1 MKFALLR
8 VLGLIGAFTAGSLLP
23 QLSGYSGLIKFGL
36 MFMLFS
42 VYLRIEPSLRMFHR
56 SQPLAIVFGVL
67 LACGAWA
74 GLTAAGFPVLGK
86 VAFFIAITPT
96 ATAAP
101 VIVGLIGGNIT
112 YMVTMFLLS
121 NLSISLCLPLLIPC
135 VVGDPAFGL
144 AGDVLMRVLTV
155 TLAPLAAA
163 LALRWLSKDTAARL
177 GERLAVWTFYAWIS
191 VVVLIAAQARHF
203 LDQQADVPWDLL
215 GAIAGLALVICVINF
230 VTGYFLGSPR
240 YSLECSQGLG
250 QKNNSLTVY
259 LALTYADP
267 IIALGP
273 TIYVLWHNIWNACQ
287 LFKAGNKG
295 EPVRPP
301 PYSLKK

>member
-8 VLGLIGAFTAGSLLP
+8 VIGLIGAFTAGSLFP
-23 QLSGYSGLIKFGL
+23 QLSTFAWLIKFGL

-67 LACGAWA
+67 LACGAWI
-74 GLTAAGFPVLGK
+74 GLTAAGLPELAK
-86 VAFFIAITPT
+86 VAFFTAITPT

-101 VIVGLIGGNIT
+101 VIAGFIGGNIT

-121 NLSISLCLPLLIPC
+121 NLSISLCLPLLIPY
-135 VVGDPAFGL
+135 VIGDPAFGL
-144 AGDVLMRVLTV
+144 AQDVLMRVLTV
-155 TLAPLAAA
+155 TLAPLTAALILRWFSKAAA
-163 LALRWLSKDTAARL
+163 VKL
-177 GERLAVWTFYAWIS
+177 GERLSAWTFYAWIS

-203 LDQQADVPWDLL
+203 LDQQADVPWGLL
-215 GAIAGLALVICVINF
+215 GAIAALALVICVINF
-230 VTGYFLGSPR
+230 VTGYFIGRPQ
-240 YSLECSQGLG
+240 YGLECSQGLG

-267 IIALGP
+267 IVALGP
-273 TIYVLWHNIWNACQ
+273 TVYVLWHNIWNACQ
-287 LFKAGNKG
+287 LFRAGKRR
-295 EPVRPP
+295 EYDMHV
-301 PYSLKK
+301 LCQ